1 MLIIFDGCHVGGIL
15 ESSTGGISILNSIL
29 LGSVWTYC
37 MDFISIENIVIV
49 SANVQQ
55 PTEAPFLTACKQ
67 EINQPS
73 LTEILV
79 CLKMNSSSFYSAA
92 CKCKCLVYLS
102 PGLGMVRSLS
112 LCVMFWDIFVLFF
125 Y

>member
-1 MLIIFDGCHVGGIL
+1 MLQITEFFVCPTLSKICFRKNFPLIL
-15 ESSTGGISILNSIL
+15 T
-29 LGSVWTYC
+29 V
-37 MDFISIENIVIV
+37 FISIENIVIV

-79 CLKMNSSSFYSAA
+79 CLKMNSTSFYSAA

-112 LCVMFWDIFVLFF
+112 LCVMFWVIFVL
-125 Y
+125 

>member
-1 MLIIFDGCHVGGIL
+1 MISHNIVCICVDITRIIIF
-15 ESSTGGISILNSIL
+15 
-29 LGSVWTYC
+29 
-37 MDFISIENIVIV
+37 MENIVIV

-55 PTEAPFLTACKQ
+55 PTDAPFLAACKQ

-79 CLKMNSSSFYSAA
+79 CLKMISSLYYFAS

-102 PGLGMVRSLS
+102 PGLGMVRFLS
-112 LCVMFWDIFVLFF
+112 L
-125 Y
+125 